1 MLSTLNALAGEPTG
15 EDMAH
20 AVESIASNS
29 ALDVAAI
36 VARFNALDEQI
47 NKINTTLNEL
57 MSAQIKPEPEPEPDP
72 EPKPNPEPKPDPEP
86 DPEPIES

>member
-15 EDMAH
+15 EDVAK
-20 AVESIASNS
+20 AVESVASS
-29 ALDVAAI
+29 STLDVAAI

-57 MSAQIKPEPEPEPDP
+57 MAAQIAPE
-72 EPKPNPEPKPDPEP
+72 PEPKPDPELN
-86 DPEPIES
+86 PEPIES

>member
-15 EDMAH
+15 EDVAK
-20 AVESIASNS
+20 AVESVASS
-29 ALDVAAI
+29 STLDVAAI

-57 MSAQIKPEPEPEPDP
+57 MAAQITPDPEPEPKPDLEPDPEPEPEP
-72 EPKPNPEPKPDPEP
+72 
-86 DPEPIES
+86 EPIES

>member
-15 EDMAH
+15 EDVAK
-20 AVESIASNS
+20 AVESVASS
-29 ALDVAAI
+29 STLDVAAI

-57 MSAQIKPEPEPEPDP
+57 MAAQIAPEPEPKPAPEPEPEPDP
-72 EPKPNPEPKPDPEP
+72 NPEP

>member
-15 EDMAH
+15 EDVAQ

-29 ALDVAAI
+29 TLDVAAI

-57 MSAQIKPEPEPEPDP
+57 MMSQIAPDPEPDP
-72 EPKPNPEPKPDPEP
+72 DPEPEP

>member
-15 EDMAH
+15 EDVAQ
-20 AVESIASNS
+20 AVKSIANNS
-29 ALDVAAI
+29 TLDVAAI

-57 MSAQIKPEPEPEPDP
+57 MMSQIAPEPEPDPEPEPEPEPDP
-72 EPKPNPEPKPDPEP
+72 DPD
-86 DPEPIES
+86 PIES

>member
-15 EDMAH
+15 EDVAQ
-20 AVESIASNS
+20 AVESIASTS
-29 ALDVAAI
+29 TLDVAAI

-57 MSAQIKPEPEPEPDP
+57 MTSQIAPEPEPDPEPEPEPDP
-72 EPKPNPEPKPDPEP
+72 EPEPET
-86 DPEPIES
+86 EPIES

>member
-15 EDMAH
+15 EDVAQ

-29 ALDVAAI
+29 TLDIAAI

-47 NKINTTLNEL
+47 NKISATLNEL
-57 MSAQIKPEPEPEPDP
+57 MMSQIAPEPDP
-72 EPKPNPEPKPDPEP
+72 EPDPDPNPEP

>member
-15 EDMAH
+15 EDVAQ

-29 ALDVAAI
+29 TLDVAAI

-57 MSAQIKPEPEPEPDP
+57 MMSQIAPEPDPKPEPEPEPDP
-72 EPKPNPEPKPDPEP
+72 EPNPEPDT
-86 DPEPIES
+86 EPIES

>member
-15 EDMAH
+15 EDVAQ

-29 ALDVAAI
+29 TLDVAAI

-57 MSAQIKPEPEPEPDP
+57 MMSQIAPE
-72 EPKPNPEPKPDPEP
+72 PDPEP
-86 DPEPIES
+86 DPEPEPEPKPDTEPIES

>member
-1 MLSTLNALAGEPTG
+1 MLSTLNALAGEPSG
-15 EDMAH
+15 EDVAQ

-29 ALDVAAI
+29 TLDVAAI

-57 MSAQIKPEPEPEPDP
+57 MASQIAPEPEPDP
-72 EPKPNPEPKPDPEP
+72 EPDPEP
-86 DPEPIES
+86 EPEPEPEPNPEPIES

>member
-15 EDMAH
+15 EDVAQ

-29 ALDVAAI
+29 TLDVAAI

-57 MSAQIKPEPEPEPDP
+57 MMSQIAPEPEPDPDPEPEPNPEPEPEP
-72 EPKPNPEPKPDPEP
+72 
-86 DPEPIES
+86 EPIES

>member
-15 EDMAH
+15 EDVAQ
-20 AVESIASNS
+20 AVESIANNS
-29 ALDVAAI
+29 TLDVAAI

-57 MSAQIKPEPEPEPDP
+57 MMSQIAPEPDPEPEPEPEP
-72 EPKPNPEPKPDPEP
+72 EPNPEPET
-86 DPEPIES
+86 EPIES

>member
-15 EDMAH
+15 EDVAQ
-20 AVESIASNS
+20 AVESIASTS
-29 ALDVAAI
+29 TLDVAAI

-57 MSAQIKPEPEPEPDP
+57 MMSQIAPEPEPNPEPEPEP
-72 EPKPNPEPKPDPEP
+72 EPNPEPE
-86 DPEPIES
+86 PEPIES

>member
-15 EDMAH
+15 EDVAQ

-29 ALDVAAI
+29 TLDVAAI

-57 MSAQIKPEPEPEPDP
+57 MAAQISPEPEPEPEPDP
-72 EPKPNPEPKPDPEP
+72 EPDPNQVKSDGET
-86 DPEPIES
+86 EPIES

>member
-15 EDMAH
+15 EDVAQ

-29 ALDVAAI
+29 TLDVAAI

-57 MSAQIKPEPEPEPDP
+57 MMSQIAPEPEPDP
-72 EPKPNPEPKPDPEP
+72 EPEPEPNPEPE
-86 DPEPIES
+86 PEPIES

>member
-15 EDMAH
+15 EDVAQ
-20 AVESIASNS
+20 AVENIASNS
-29 ALDVAAI
+29 TLDVAAI

-57 MSAQIKPEPEPEPDP
+57 MMSQIAPEPDP
-72 EPKPNPEPKPDPEP
+72 EPEPTPEPEPNPEP

>member
-15 EDMAH
+15 EDVAQ

-29 ALDVAAI
+29 TLDVAAI

-57 MSAQIKPEPEPEPDP
+57 MAAQIAPEPEPDP
-72 EPKPNPEPKPDPEP
+72 EPEPNPGPEP

>member
-15 EDMAH
+15 EDVAQ

-29 ALDVAAI
+29 TLDVAAI

-57 MSAQIKPEPEPEPDP
+57 MMSQIAPEPEPDLEPEPEPEP
-72 EPKPNPEPKPDPEP
+72 NPEPE
-86 DPEPIES
+86 PEPIES

>member
-15 EDMAH
+15 EDVAQ

-29 ALDVAAI
+29 TLDVAAI

-57 MSAQIKPEPEPEPDP
+57 MAAQIAPEPEPEPDP
-72 EPKPNPEPKPDPEP
+72 EPEPNPGPEP

>member
-15 EDMAH
+15 EDVAQ

-29 ALDVAAI
+29 TLDVAAI

-57 MSAQIKPEPEPEPDP
+57 MMSQIEPEPEPDP
-72 EPKPNPEPKPDPEP
+72 EPEPKPEP
-86 DPEPIES
+86 DPEPEPIES

>member
-15 EDMAH
+15 EDVAQ

-29 ALDVAAI
+29 TLDVAAI

-57 MSAQIKPEPEPEPDP
+57 MAAQIAPEPDPEPDP
-72 EPKPNPEPKPDPEP
+72 EPKPNPEPDPEP

>member
-15 EDMAH
+15 EDVAQ

-29 ALDVAAI
+29 TLDVAAI

-57 MSAQIKPEPEPEPDP
+57 MAAQIAPEPKPEPDPEPEPNPGPEPEPDP
-72 EPKPNPEPKPDPEP
+72 EP
-86 DPEPIES
+86 EPIES

>member
-15 EDMAH
+15 EDVAQ

-29 ALDVAAI
+29 TLDVAAI

-47 NKINTTLNEL
+47 NKINKRKN
-57 MSAQIKPEPEPEPDP
+57 KRVR
-72 EPKPNPEPKPDPEP
+72 
-86 DPEPIES
+86 